1 MKKVFLAITLLL
13 SCIWGEENSQWKSY
27 FGVEAGVGLMD
38 IEPAFFASFNYGL
51 SNLYI
56 LRGMSYGAGILGGW
70 QKYTNEKIGMR
81 NTLGIR
87 VFGTKDTKAR
97 LDKYKESEGYF
108 ISDSTFYYALDGL
121 FDFVKSGEN
130 RFGMSLGFSTD
141 ILHLTLGGAGGFG
154 FLFHIAPRLG
164 LYAQFDNKIIELMAS
179 VPLAGAGLV
188 EIGYNSTLTLS
199 YKYLF

>member
-1 MKKVFLAITLLL
+1 MKRIVLILVLVF
-13 SCIWGEENSQWKSY
+13 SGVWGEEDSQWKSY

-70 QKYTNEKIGMR
+70 QKYTSEKVGMR
-81 NTLGIR
+81 NTLGLR

-121 FDFVKSGEN
+121 FDFVKKWRKTFWNESRLLN
-130 RFGMSLGFSTD
+130 RYTSPYIRGCRWLWIFISHCSK
-141 ILHLTLGGAGGFG
+141 IRTLCT
-154 FLFHIAPRLG
+154 I
-164 LYAQFDNKIIELMAS
+164 
-179 VPLAGAGLV
+179 
-188 EIGYNSTLTLS
+188 
-199 YKYLF
+199 